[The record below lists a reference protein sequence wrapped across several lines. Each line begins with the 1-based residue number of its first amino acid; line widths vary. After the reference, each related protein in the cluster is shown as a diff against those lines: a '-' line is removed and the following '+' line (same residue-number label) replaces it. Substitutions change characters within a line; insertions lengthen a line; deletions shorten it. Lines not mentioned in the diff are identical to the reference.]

1 MEDVDVK
8 WIVHLGH
15 IKTRKILYVF
25 KLGEIEQSVTN
36 HGQIKINIM
45 KVSQCCNLLVI
56 F

>member
-1 MEDVDVK
+1 
-8 WIVHLGH
+8 
-15 IKTRKILYVF
+15 VF